1 MDDSGTSVQHAS
13 SLSPNWQVL
22 RAGIEGAPALRGE
35 RERDGGEGGMMLKIE
50 GVGVGSAPP
59 VKRGKRRGKGDDEE
73 RQDGYDD
80 GREGDGEGI
89 DIESEAMRTLISDF
103 ERRMEVLRSVVAG
116 TGRGLVVGEP
126 VDEKIEG
133 EGEEEKEKEKGEE

>member
-1 MDDSGTSVQHAS
+1 
-13 SLSPNWQVL
+13 
-22 RAGIEGAPALRGE
+22 
-35 RERDGGEGGMMLKIE
+35 MLKIE